1 MIRCGTRSLT
11 MSQEAVLDELFTA
24 LSQTRQ
30 SNCVLVAAVTFL
42 AFDICISFDQ
52 EAMLPVTN
60 LHLSRERWSLP
71 KVLYLFCR
79 YYGLV
84 DLLYL
89 ATHEGVSVKY
99 FNPHTLSCHIYYGVY
114 DSGPVMLATTVDILF
129 ILRIHALYNRS
140 LKMLACLILLF
151 FGYILVI
158 TVKEAVTTAQ
168 NAFEP
173 PQGVHWPG
181 CVTIVSTF
189 PALVGWVPAIF
200 VSLIFFILTMVKF
213 VIVFRTSHS
222 EWRLGKLRELKSY
235 SPILMAFVRDG
246 TVFFLLYASVPTVL
260 VNTVTDQVFKG
271 PLSGIVLPWVTAI
284 YSFSASRLVLN
295 IRSISARDDQT
306 AVAESF
312 SMHFRT
318 PGDQPSSVETD
329 AGET

>member
-1 MIRCGTRSLT
+1 M
-11 MSQEAVLDELFTA
+11 
-24 LSQTRQ
+24 
-30 SNCVLVAAVTFL
+30 
-42 AFDICISFDQ
+42 
-52 EAMLPVTN
+52 
-60 LHLSRERWSLP
+60 
-71 KVLYLFCR
+71 
-79 YYGLV
+79 
-84 DLLYL
+84 
-89 ATHEGVSVKY
+89 ATSD
-99 FNPHTLSCHIYYGVY
+99 FP
-114 DSGPVMLATTVDILF
+114 D
-129 ILRIHALYNRS
+129 R
-140 LKMLACLILLF
+140 LILLF
-151 FGYILVI
+151 FVELASILVI

-200 VSLIFFILTMVKF
+200 VSLIFFVLTMVKF

-222 EWRLGKLRELKSY
+222 EWRLDKLRELKSY

-246 TVFFLLYASVPTVL
+246 TVFFLLIFTAVL
-260 VNTVTDQVFKG
+260 VNTVTDQVFEG

-295 IRSISARDDQT
+295 IRSIGARDDQT

-318 PGDQPSSVETD
+318 PGDQPSSVERD
-329 AGET
+329 EGET